1 MRAASRVV
9 VSGLRKR
16 FGRREVLRGLDLAIA
31 PGRIT
36 AIVGPNAAGKTT
48 LIKTIL
54 GLVRRRH
61 GDGSIQLDGAEL
73 NGDAGYRQRIGYMP
87 QAAQFPEQLSGR
99 EILDLVIGLR
109 SPETGVRSFKDR
121 LRTPASGLDT
131 ELIEHFRLEEI
142 IDQPV
147 RTLSGGTRQKLNA
160 AVAFLFRPTLLILD
174 EPTAGLDPLAAGILK
189 DKVRRAPAEGT
200 TVVLTSHLMGE
211 VEELAQDLVFLL
223 DGVVAYQGSVDG
235 LLRRMQETRLEPA
248 MARLLQESGR

>member
-1 MRAASRVV
+1 MRAASQVV
-9 VSGLRKR
+9 ISGLRKR
-16 FGRREVLRGLDLAIA
+16 FGRREVLRGLELSIA

-73 NGDAGYRQRIGYMP
+73 NGDCEYRRRIGYMP
-87 QAAQFPEQLSGR
+87 QAAQFPEQLTGR

-109 SPETGVRSFKDR
+109 PEFGVRSLKDL

-131 ELIEHFRLEEI
+131 QLIELFRLAEI
-142 IDQPV
+142 ADQPV

-174 EPTAGLDPLAAGILK
+174 EPTAGLDPLASGILK

-200 TVVLTSHLMGE
+200 TVVLTSHLMSE

-223 DGVVAYQGSVDG
+223 DGVVAYAGSVEG
-235 LLRRMQETRLEPA
+235 LLRQMQETRLEPA

>member
-1 MRAASRVV
+1 MRTASQVV
-9 VSGLRKR
+9 ISGLRKR
-16 FGRREVLRGLDLAIA
+16 FGRREVLRGLELSIA

-73 NGDAGYRQRIGYMP
+73 NGDCGYRRRIGYMP
-87 QAAQFPEQLSGR
+87 QAAQFPDQLTGR
-99 EILDLVIGLR
+99 EVIELVTSLRNWPSDLDR
-109 SPETGVRSFKDR
+109 
-121 LRTPASGLDT
+121 
-131 ELIEHFRLEEI
+131 ELIEQFRLEGVL
-142 IDQPV
+142 DQPV

-160 AVAFLFRPTLLILD
+160 AMAFLFRPTLLILD

-189 DKVRRAPAEGT
+189 EKVRRAPAEGT
-200 TVVLTSHLMGE
+200 TVVLTSHLMSE

-223 DGVVAYQGSVDG
+223 DGMVAYQGSVDG
-235 LLRRMQETRLEPA
+235 LLRQMQETRLEPA
-248 MARLLQESGR
+248 MARLLRESGQ